1 MALWLWSCLVVLILL
16 FVQRTQSQEVL
27 SCNSSPR
34 LKFDHCNVLPKLGSV
49 LQWTYTPSKSTLSIA
64 FAAVPPSAE
73 GWIAWAINPTS
84 TGMVGAQSLIAFQD
98 GAGAVTVKTFNVSS
112 YKSIEPSEIDF
123 PVSNMSAE
131 VVDSGVM
138 RLFATIKVPPEI
150 GTVVNQVWQVGAA
163 VEGGVPTVH
172 DFASDNLNSI
182 GTLNLTTPSGSGGAI
197 HGILNAVSWGV
208 LFPVGVILARYVKAF
223 EFGDPAWFYLHIGCQ
238 VSAYAIGVA
247 GWATGLKL
255 GSQSKGVVY
264 TYHRN
269 IGIALFSLATLQ
281 MFALFL
287 RPKKEHKLRI
297 YWSVYHRG
305 VGLSIIVLGII
316 NVFKGLDILI
326 PEKKWRNA
334 YTIALIVQG
343 VVVVVFEA
351 ISWVLFIVKK
361 KSKRSSR
368 SEQTF

>member
-1 MALWLWSCLVVLILL
+1 MDIHPDKID
-16 FVQRTQSQEVL
+16 TI
-27 SCNSSPR
+27 
-34 LKFDHCNVLPKLGSV
+34 HCIRRG
-49 LQWTYTPSKSTLSIA
+49 
-64 FAAVPPSAE
+64 AAVRRR
-73 GWIAWAINPTS
+73 
-84 TGMVGAQSLIAFQD
+84 
-98 GAGAVTVKTFNVSS
+98 
-112 YKSIEPSEIDF
+112 
-123 PVSNMSAE
+123 
-131 VVDSGVM
+131 VDSVGDKPDKYRNGRSAVAHRFPGGV
-138 RLFATIKVPPEI
+138 RSGVSEDLQCDFLQVPPEI

-163 VEGGVPTVH
+163 VEGGVPLVH
-172 DFASDNLNSI
+172 DFASDNLNSV
-182 GTLNLTTPSGSGGAI
+182 GTLNLTTPSGSGGAVAGGGDGGSKQKKRNI

-264 TYHRN
+264 NYHRN

-287 RPKKEHKLRI
+287 RPKKEHKLRN
-297 YWSVYHRG
+297 YWSVYHRS

-316 NVFKGLDILI
+316 NVFKGLDILN
-326 PEKKWRNA
+326 PDKKWRHA
-334 YTIALIVQG
+334 YTIALIVLG
-343 VVVVVFEA
+343 VVAVVFEA

-361 KSKRSSR
+361 KKSKRSSR
-368 SEQTF
+368 NDQTF